1 MSDEQEYTEENIVD
15 LAISSIGNVV
25 VKVNGDIVGENDDE
39 DCKNQLIIT
48 IKKQGDV
55 LFTVNGEDFQHE

>member
-39 DCKNQLIIT
+39 SCENQLIIT

-55 LFTVNGEDFQHE
+55 LFTVNGEDFHHE

>member
-1 MSDEQEYTEENIVD
+1 MSDEQEYSEDNIVD
-15 LAISSIGNVV
+15 LAISTIGNVV
-25 VKVNGDIVGENDDE
+25 VKVNGDIIGENDDE
-39 DCKNQLIIT
+39 ACENKLIIT